1 MEDKKKRAR
10 LVEQARRYLE
20 SAGQPRLVM
29 LGMLSVTLAA
39 GFLASVAMVHLG
51 VVQMHIRYPLAVAVA
66 YATFLWQLRCWL
78 RRQSLFSQ
86 LSEDPEGLLVP
97 GAAAFG
103 AAAVGDK
110 MAAGETRQ
118 PKSSTGSSGIGDLS
132 GFGDIPE
139 GIGALV
145 LLVLIAGITTLI
157 VSVYL
162 VVTSPLL
169 LAELLVDGALL
180 GAMSRAVSPDHLPH
194 WSPALVRR
202 TWIAAVVTAV
212 VFGLV
217 GFGIERVAPGART
230 LGEGWAIDHSGAR
243 PVRVTRVTGIGI
255 KSAIAQQP
263 VRAVDSRGR

>member
-1 MEDKKKRAR
+1 MEDKQQRIR

-20 SAGQPRLVM
+20 SSGRPRLVM
-29 LGMLSVTLAA
+29 LSVLFVTFAA
-39 GFLASVAMVHLG
+39 GFLASVAMVLLG

-78 RRQSLFSQ
+78 RRQSLVSQ

-103 AAAVGDK
+103 AAALGAK
-110 MAAGETRQ
+110 MAAKETRRS
-118 PKSSTGSSGIGDLS
+118 KNSNGSSGVGNFS
-132 GFGDIPE
+132 GFGDIGE
-139 GIGALV
+139 GIGALA
-145 LLVLIAGITTLI
+145 LLVLIAGMTTLI
-157 VSVYL
+157 VGVYL

-180 GAMSRAVSPDHLPH
+180 GAMSRAVSPAHPPH
-194 WSPALVRR
+194 WSRAVVRR
-202 TWIAAVVTAV
+202 TGIAALVIAI

-230 LGEGWAIDHSGAR
+230 LGEAWAIDHSR
-243 PVRVTRVTGIGI
+243 R
-255 KSAIAQQP
+255 
-263 VRAVDSRGR
+263 

>member
-29 LGMLSVTLAA
+29 LGVLSVTFAA

-78 RRQSLFSQ
+78 RRQSQ

-103 AAAVGDK
+103 AAALGDK
-110 MAAGETRQ
+110 MAAEETRR
-118 PKSSTGSSGIGDLS
+118 PKSSTGSSGIGDFS
-132 GFGDIPE
+132 GLGDIGE

-145 LLVLIAGITTLI
+145 ILVLIAGITTLI

-169 LAELLVDGALL
+169 LAELLVDGALV
-180 GAMSRAVSPDHLPH
+180 GAMSRAVNPDHAPH
-194 WSPALVRR
+194 WSRAVVRR
-202 TWIAAVVTAV
+202 TWIAALVTAV

-217 GFGIERVAPGART
+217 GFGIERVAPGAHT
-230 LGEGWAIDHSGAR
+230 LAEAWAIDHSR
-243 PVRVTRVTGIGI
+243 R
-255 KSAIAQQP
+255 
-263 VRAVDSRGR
+263 